1 MFGIYSR
8 VRRGLDR
15 WFRASVPSNLV
26 APMSIGAQSRAPEL
40 APLPV
45 SEPAAVEEYWM
56 CITALADRNRFGRSR
71 ALFGCLAS
79 FARSAS
85 DFI

>member
-56 CITALADRNRFGRSR
+56 CITAPCRSKPVR
-71 ALFGCLAS
+71 SISCTVPAS
-79 FARSAS
+79 C
-85 DFI
+85 IICPIWT